1 MKDYR
6 IHLETLRKQAAES
19 ALISDPA
26 TAPQKRELFA
36 THAAHLNALAAEVE
50 RAMSNEEASA
60 SPGLSALLV
69 PKFSRTDPSPG

>member
-1 MKDYR
+1 MVR
-6 IHLETLRKQAAES
+6 MTTLERVFF
-19 ALISDPA
+19 ISDPPRSFILSLILSRPA
-26 TAPQKRELFA
+26 EA
-36 THAAHLNALAAEVE
+36 HAAHLDALAAEVE